1 MDIQAYISSGILE
14 SYVLGELSPSDALQ
28 VEEMAVRYP
37 EVRDELQL
45 IEETLAGI
53 AQAAAVTPRAG
64 LRASILDN
72 IAGAAP
78 EPVASPIV
86 EGPHAKETPLRPLQP
101 AEPAVAPQ
109 TKYPWLMA
117 ASIGLAIISSLAALF
132 FWSRWQDTEQRLA
145 SMIAQNA
152 VLVQHVSTLENRS
165 EGMEQTLAVLTD
177 PAYKTVPMA
186 GLAPAPDAQAV
197 VYWNPASAEVYLNA
211 GSLPAAPG
219 GKQYQLWAIVDG
231 KPVDAG
237 VFDTTGERLKKMRQ
251 IQNASAFAVTLEPTG
266 GSPSPTMDQMYV
278 MGEAS

>member
-28 VEEMAVRYP
+28 VEEMATRYP
-37 EVRDELQL
+37 EVHEELQL

-64 LRASILDN
+64 LRASILEN
-72 IAGAAP
+72 IAVAVPTPAEAAP
-78 EPVASPIV
+78 
-86 EGPHAKETPLRPLQP
+86 AKEAPVRPLQRT
-101 AEPAVAPQ
+101 EPAVAPPAQ
-109 TKYPWLMA
+109 HPWLLA
-117 ASIGLAIISSLAALF
+117 ASIGLAVISSLAALF

-145 SMIAQNA
+145 SMVAQNS

-165 EGMEQTLAVLTD
+165 QGMEQTLAVLTD
-177 PAYKTVPMA
+177 PAYKAVPMA

-211 GSLPAAPG
+211 GSLPAAPS

-237 VFDTTGERLKKMRQ
+237 VFDARGQRLKKMRQ
-251 IQNASAFAVTLEPTG
+251 IQNASAFAVTLEPAG

-278 MGEAS
+278 MGAAS